1 MQDAPHAQTARR
13 YFHLDCFIEKQREFA
28 PGHFVIS
35 LRCPE
40 YGGGFLP
47 GQFVNLKCDDTPYG
61 RLYRPFSVLEY
72 GAEAR
77 TMHIYYHAIG
87 SGTIWLA
94 ARKPGDALK
103 VLLPLGN
110 SFSVPH
116 GAKRAALVA
125 GGVGVAPLIFLARFL
140 AAARQELKIDFLMGA
155 RNKDSL
161 CIPLI
166 DEAGIE
172 AAFATDD
179 GSFGRSG
186 LVTEMLEDLL
196 SGGGVKAQKPDYIA
210 CCGPTPMMNAVQR
223 VAAKFGVNG
232 EASLEERMACG
243 IGACFG
249 CVATLENGNGT
260 ISRVTTCR
268 NGPVLPLERVKF

>member
-1 MQDAPHAQTARR
+1 MQYAFKAGASRR
-13 YFHLDCFIEKQREFA
+13 YFHLGCFIEKQHEFA
-28 PGHFVIS
+28 HGHFVIS
-35 LRCPE
+35 LRCPD
-40 YGGGFLP
+40 YDGGFLP

-72 GAEAR
+72 DNAAR

-94 ARKPGDALK
+94 SRAQGEALK

-110 SFSVPH
+110 SFNVPED
-116 GAKRAALVA
+116 ARRAALVA

-140 AAARQELKIDFLMGA
+140 RQAKPELKIDFLMGA

-166 DEAGIE
+166 ENAGID
-172 AAFATDD
+172 ADYATDD
-179 GSFGRSG
+179 GSFGRGG
-186 LVTEMLEDLL
+186 LVTEMLSELL
-196 SGGGVKAQKPDYIA
+196 STNGTDEKSTDYIA
-210 CCGPTPMMNAVQR
+210 CCGPTPMMAAVQR
-223 VAAKFGVNG
+223 VARQFGVRG

-249 CVATLENGNGT
+249 CVATIENENGS
-260 ISRVTTCR
+260 ISRETTCR
-268 NGPVLPLERVKF
+268 SGPVLPMDKIRF

>member
-1 MQDAPHAQTARR
+1 MQDALISGAARR
-13 YFHLDCFIEKQREFA
+13 YFHLGCYVEKQREFA
-28 PGHFVIS
+28 RGHFVIS

-40 YGGGFLP
+40 YDGEFLP

-61 RLYRPFSVLEY
+61 RLYRPFSVLEFDI
-72 GAEAR
+72 EAR

-94 ARKPGDALK
+94 ARKKGEALK

-110 SFSVPH
+110 SFTVPDK
-116 GAKRAALVA
+116 AQRIALVA

-140 AAARQELKIDFLMGA
+140 RQNRPDLVFDFLMGA
-155 RNKDSL
+155 RNFDSL
-161 CIPLI
+161 CIPLLQDAAI
-166 DEAGIE
+166 DAK
-172 AAFATDD
+172 FATDD
-179 GSFGRSG
+179 GSHGHAG
-186 LVTEMLEDLL
+186 LVTELL
-196 SGGGVKAQKPDYIA
+196 TDVISEKRSNSPKTDYIA
-210 CCGPTPMMNAVQR
+210 CCGPTPMMAAVQR
-223 VAAKFGVNG
+223 VALKLGLRG

-249 CVATLENGNGT
+249 CVATIENDDGS

-268 NGPVLPLERVKF
+268 SGPVLPIEKIRF